1 MKLVDML
8 ANKKV
13 SKFSAGTRD
22 TGITIA
28 GSDEFRSNMREAL
41 SILRQLP
48 EAYAYALGFV
58 KRIEETQ
65 GGQPRILNG
74 IFYVPS
80 NSYTANNPLYAALAL
95 AHEAKHLAVAYGLL
109 GLSSLT
115 DEQKD
120 QLRFYIDFLNSQLE
134 AMNNPEAEKD
144 LWYHQPVIP

>member
-48 EAYAYALGFV
+48 EAYAYALGFEQLV
-58 KRIEETQ
+58 D
-65 GGQPRILNG
+65 N
-74 IFYVPS
+74 
-80 NSYTANNPLYAALAL
+80 
-95 AHEAKHLAVAYGLL
+95 LL
-109 GLSSLT
+109 
-115 DEQKD
+115 
-120 QLRFYIDFLNSQLE
+120 
-134 AMNNPEAEKD
+134 
-144 LWYHQPVIP
+144 

>member
-48 EAYAYALGFV
+48 EAAVNREFLMGYFMFLPTV
-58 KRIEETQ
+58 
-65 GGQPRILNG
+65 ILQT
-74 IFYVPS
+74 IHFMR
-80 NSYTANNPLYAALAL
+80 
-95 AHEAKHLAVAYGLL
+95 HWH
-109 GLSSLT
+109 
-115 DEQKD
+115 
-120 QLRFYIDFLNSQLE
+120 
-134 AMNNPEAEKD
+134 
-144 LWYHQPVIP
+144 